1 MTNHNLPPTLKLLL
15 LVIGRTTDRHVQA
28 LIDDY
33 SSRLSH
39 YVPFQLDVIPELRNT
54 RGLSVEQQ
62 KSQEAELVRKQLQPG
77 DHLILLDEHGT
88 ERRSMDFAA
97 WLGKRMATGARRIV
111 LVVGGPYGFDTN
123 LHQQAVEEISLSQM
137 TFSHQLIRVLF
148 VEQLYRACTILRGE
162 PYHHE

>member
-1 MTNHNLPPTLKLLL
+1 MKLIL

-33 SSRLSH
+33 SSRLCH
-39 YVPFQLDVIPELRNT
+39 YVPFQLEVIPELRNT
-54 RGLSVEQQ
+54 RALSPDQQ
-62 KSQEAELVRKQLQPG
+62 KAQEAELIKKQLQPG
-77 DHLILLDEHGT
+77 DHLILLDEHGA
-88 ERRSMDFAA
+88 ERRSVDYAA
-97 WLGKRMATGARRIV
+97 WLGKRMAAGVRRIV
-111 LVVGGPYGFDTN
+111 FVVGGPYGFDAS